1 MSTPSTYVVRIKRAS
16 RSGAC
21 CDEEMNTDEY
31 IHLDGIAMAA
41 LVRSGEVTPLE
52 LVDVAIDRIDRYNG
66 ALNAVVV
73 RRDAKAR
80 VEAEAAPEGP
90 FAGVP
95 FMVKDMDGVLGGEP
109 NTSSSRALVGWRP
122 DHDSELF
129 ARYRKAGLLIVGKT
143 NCPEFGIMGVT
154 ESELRGPAHNPWD
167 LKVSPGG
174 SSGGSAAAVAARIV
188 PMAHAGDGGGSIRI
202 PASNCGLFGLKP
214 TRGRQP
220 LGPYAAEGWDGF
232 VVPGVVSVSV
242 RDTAAALD
250 ATHGADLGAP
260 YHAPPAPK
268 SFLAEMDKPVGKL
281 RIGFTTRA
289 MLGPT
294 MHQDNVAAV
303 LDAVQLLEE
312 LGHELVEVDL
322 SLDAEQ
328 LASAYLTVVAAGVG
342 AAIAETEEQTGRK
355 PKAEDFELPT
365 WFLGQ
370 VGRELSA
377 VELTQARA
385 AGFDAGRALARTYEQ
400 YNLDVHLSATT
411 AYPPAQIG
419 QLQPTMAE
427 RGALAALRRA
437 PVGRALRLVLSQ
449 LAANSLAHTP
459 NTQVF
464 NMSGQPAMSVP
475 LYWNAAGLPIGAQF
489 AGRFGDEVTLLRLA
503 RQLEQAR
510 PWEPKLPPLLQ

>member
-1 MSTPSTYVVRIKRAS
+1 MDADDYIR
-16 RSGAC
+16 
-21 CDEEMNTDEY
+21 TDAVGLAE
-31 IHLDGIAMAA
+31 
-41 LVRSGEVTPLE
+41 LVRDGETTALE
-52 LVDVAIDRIDRYNG
+52 LVDTALARIDRYNG

-73 RRDAKAR
+73 RRDTKVR
-80 VEAEAAPEGP
+80 KEADVAPSGP
-90 FAGVP
+90 LGGVP
-95 FMVKDMDGVLGGEP
+95 FLVKDMDGVLGGEP
-109 NTSSSRALVGWRP
+109 NTASSRALVGWRP

-129 ARYRKAGLLIVGKT
+129 ARYRRAGLLIVGKT

-167 LKVSPGG
+167 LSASPGG

-214 TRGRQP
+214 TRGRLP
-220 LGPYAAEGWDGF
+220 LGPYAAEGWDGY

-242 RDTAAALD
+242 RDTAASLD
-250 ATHGADLGAP
+250 ATHGPDVGAP
-260 YHAPPAPK
+260 YDAPPAPK
-268 SFLAEMDKPVGKL
+268 SFLAEMEKPPGKL

-289 MLGPT
+289 MLGPS
-294 MHQDNVAAV
+294 MHPDNVAAV
-303 LDAVQLLEE
+303 LDAAELLEE
-312 LGHELVEVDL
+312 LGHEVVEVDL
-322 SLDAEQ
+322 PLDAEQ
-328 LASAYLTVVAAGVG
+328 LASAYLTVVAAGIG
-342 AAIAETEEQTGRK
+342 AAIAQTEEQTGRK
-355 PKAEDFELPT
+355 PRADDFELPT

-385 AGFDAGRALARTYEQ
+385 AGFDAGRAIARVYEES
-400 YNLDVHLSATT
+400 NLDVHLSATT

-437 PVGRALRLVLSQ
+437 PVGRALRIVLNQ
-449 LAANSLAHTP
+449 LAANSLSHTP

-475 LYWNAAGLPIGAQF
+475 LYWNSAGLPIGAQF

-503 RQLEQAR
+503 RQLEQVR
-510 PWEPKLPPLLQ
+510 PWEPRLPPLLDA

>member
-1 MSTPSTYVVRIKRAS
+1 MES
-16 RSGAC
+16 
-21 CDEEMNTDEY
+21 DEY
-31 IHLDGIAMAA
+31 IHLDGIALGE
-41 LVRSGEVTPLE
+41 LVHSGEVTPLE
-52 LVDVAIDRIDRYNG
+52 LVDTALGRIDRYNG

-80 VEAEAAPEGP
+80 KEAQSVPAGP
-90 FAGVP
+90 LSGVP
-95 FMVKDMDGVLGGEP
+95 FLVKDMDGVLGGEP
-109 NTSSSRALVGWRP
+109 NTASSRALVGWRP

-129 ARYRKAGLLIVGKT
+129 ARYRRAGLIIVGKT

-167 LKVSPGG
+167 LTASPGG

-188 PMAHAGDGGGSIRI
+188 PLAHAGDGGGSIRI
-202 PASNCGLFGLKP
+202 PAANCGLFGLKP
-214 TRGRQP
+214 TRGRMP
-220 LGPYAAEGWDGF
+220 LGPYAAEGWDGY

-242 RDTAAALD
+242 RDTAASLD

-260 YHAPPAPK
+260 YHAPPAPS
-268 SFLAEMDKPVGKL
+268 SFLAEVDKPVGKL

-289 MLGPT
+289 ILGSS
-294 MHQDNVAAV
+294 MHPDNVAAV
-303 LDAVQLLEE
+303 LDAVELLEE
-312 LGHELVEVDL
+312 LGHEVVEVNL
-322 SLDAEQ
+322 PLDAEQ
-328 LASAYLTVVAAGVG
+328 LASAYLTVVAAGIG
-342 AAIAETEEQTGRK
+342 AAIAQTEEQTGRK
-355 PKAEDFELPT
+355 PRAEDFELPT

-377 VELTQARA
+377 VELTQARE
-385 AGFDAGRALARTYEQ
+385 AGFDAGRTLATVYEEN
-400 YNLDVHLSATT
+400 NLDVHLSATT

-419 QLQPTMAE
+419 QLQPSMAE

-437 PVGRALRLVLSQ
+437 PVGRALRIVLSQ

-475 LYWNAAGLPIGAQF
+475 LYWNSAGLPIGTQF

-503 RQLEQAR
+503 RQLELAR
-510 PWEPKLPPLLQ
+510 PWEPRLPPLLG